1 MPIKTIFFTQRQD
14 GVNLVK
20 TYSDLGFD
28 ILQNETNIP
37 YEIEAIDVGIV
48 DVDGNWIPKNF
59 TYSEI
64 VTNVET
70 DPNEATTED
79 LYNALREFG
88 VSEDD

>member
-1 MPIKTIFFTQRQD
+1 MPIKTIFFTKRQD

-20 TYSDLGFD
+20 TYSDRGFD
-28 ILQNETNIP
+28 IIQNETNIP
-37 YEIEAIDVGIV
+37 YEVEAIDVGIV
-48 DVDGNWIPKNF
+48 DVDSNWIPKNF

-64 VTNVET
+64 ATNVET